1 MRYDAAPPSIGGC
14 NMGRNVHMQ
23 RIVLASATILTLA
36 LPTML
41 ASTPPAMSQSLGQ
54 SVGGPSGPPEGMVI
68 ERLTRPGNRTVFAT
82 RLATDTQPCP
92 TIEGRETTP
101 LRAPRLG
108 RTVLAE
114 ALVYT
119 DTIVG
124 YVYLLAYA
132 NGPHEV
138 YFSSYTKNNCRLE
151 EAQSHGRVF
160 VGDDHFKQARL
171 YYHSLFNEL
180 TE

>member
-1 MRYDAAPPSIGGC
+1 MR
-14 NMGRNVHMQ
+14 
-23 RIVLASATILTLA
+23 RIVLASATILA
-36 LPTML
+36 LVALLLLPSGL
-41 ASTPPAMSQSLGQ
+41 PALSQSLGQ
-54 SVGGPSGPPEGMVI
+54 SFGQRLGPTEGMVV
-68 ERLTRPGNRTVFAT
+68 ERLTRPGNRTVYVSKQ
-82 RLATDTQPCP
+82 ATDTEPCP
-92 TIEGRETTP
+92 TLDMRETTP
-101 LRAPRLG
+101 LKAPRLG

-119 DTIVG
+119 DTTVG
-124 YVYLLAYA
+124 YVYLLTYS

-138 YFSSYTKNNCRLE
+138 YFSSYTKTNCRLD
-151 EAQSHGRVF
+151 EAQSFGRVF

>member
-1 MRYDAAPPSIGGC
+1 MR
-14 NMGRNVHMQ
+14 
-23 RIVLASATILTLA
+23 RIVLASATL
-36 LPTML
+36 L
-41 ASTPPAMSQSLGQ
+41 ASSFSGMSPTLSQLLGQ
-54 SVGGPSGPPEGMVI
+54 SDVQPWGSSEGMVV
-68 ERLTRPGNRTVFAT
+68 ERLTRPGNRTVFAS

-119 DTIVG
+119 DSTVG
-124 YVYLLAYA
+124 YVYLIAYA

-138 YFSSYTKNNCRLE
+138 YFSSYTKSNCRLE

>member
-1 MRYDAAPPSIGGC
+1 
-14 NMGRNVHMQ
+14 MGRNVHMG
-23 RIVLASATILTLA
+23 RIVLASATILA
-36 LPTML
+36 LVL
-41 ASTPPAMSQSLGQ
+41 SSTPSALSQSSGQ
-54 SVGGPSGPPEGMVI
+54 AAGQPPGASEGTVV

-108 RTVLAE
+108 QTVLAE

-119 DTIVG
+119 DTNVG
-124 YVYLLAYA
+124 YVYLISYA

-138 YFSSYTKNNCRLE
+138 FFSSYTKNNCRLE
-151 EAQSHGRVF
+151 ETQSHRRVF
-160 VGDDHFKQARL
+160 VGGDHFKQARL

>member
-1 MRYDAAPPSIGGC
+1 MR
-14 NMGRNVHMQ
+14 
-23 RIVLASATILTLA
+23 RIVLASATILA
-36 LPTML
+36 MVLPL
-41 ASTPPAMSQSLGQ
+41 TPPASSQSLGQ
-54 SVGGPSGPPEGMVI
+54 SLGQPSGPSEGMVV
-68 ERLTRPGNRTVFAT
+68 ERLTRPGNRTVFAS

-119 DTIVG
+119 DSTVG
-124 YVYLLAYA
+124 YVYLIAYA

-138 YFSSYTKNNCRLE
+138 YFSSYTKSNCRLE

-160 VGDDHFKQARL
+160 VDDDHFKQARL